1 MTWRLLFVDDVAE
14 DVELATF
21 ELSRWPQPWIS
32 RRVDNESQLRAA
44 LAEFAPD
51 IVLCDRNLP
60 GFDGDVARAIVRAQA
75 PDSLFVFLTG
85 ASADATMHLDEAVW
99 DKNRLELLPMQL
111 QTLIDE
117 HGRRAPARSE
127 SDGAESDKLESDQ
140 VGSDRAEADSP
151 QVPGL

>member
-21 ELSRWPQPWIS
+21 ELSRWPEAWVS

-51 IVLCDRNLP
+51 IVLCDRHLP
-60 GFDGDVARAIVRAQA
+60 GFDGDAARAIVRAQA

-85 ASADATMHLDEAVW
+85 ASAEATMHLDEAVW

-111 QTLIDE
+111 QALIDE
-117 HGRRAPARSE
+117 HGRRAPAR
-127 SDGAESDKLESDQ
+127 AEMERAGIDQ
-140 VGSDRAEADSP
+140 AGIELTEADSSQLSIP
-151 QVPGL
+151 